1 MKTLKPLL
9 LTALLLTA
17 TVIPANATEPPSLIK
32 GPYNMG
38 KSGIVRYEDVYHPV
52 VGRKGMVSS
61 QNTQAT
67 IIGVDILRAGGNAV
81 DSGVA
86 VGFALAVT
94 LPRAGNLGG
103 GGFML
108 LHCAKDGITRS
119 IDYREMAPSGVS
131 ASDFLDKNG
140 KRISQSS
147 KSYAAMGV
155 PGTVAGLHKAWK
167 DHGSGELSW
176 SQLLQPA
183 INLAKDGFI
192 VNYDLAQLLSA
203 KSEWLLGH
211 PATAD
216 AYFKKDGAL
225 YQPGD
230 TMKLPDLAW
239 SLDQIAKYGP
249 DAFYKGKIAEKI
261 VSDMLQHDGFIDH
274 KDLSSYKPK
283 TRQAIKGTYRGY
295 EIVSMA
301 PPSSGGIAII
311 QALNIMENFPLSH
324 WGRSAQTIHVM
335 AEAMKLSF
343 ADRGLYLAD
352 PDFENVP
359 AKWLMNKARA
369 KKLSEKIDLNQ
380 ATPSSQIKGVKMGE
394 ESPSTTHFSIIDTHG
409 NAVSNT
415 YTLAN
420 SFGTGK
426 VVKGTG
432 ILMNNQIYT
441 FSVEAGTPGATG
453 FIASHANR
461 LETHKRPVS
470 SQSPTMVLK
479 DGKPFLLLGSPGG
492 SRIIN
497 VVIQMISNV
506 IDQGM
511 NIAEATNERRF
522 HHQWLPDVLEVEPG
536 FNLDT
541 QALLTG
547 KGHKINETRSMGS
560 TQSIMVK
567 DGHFLGASDPRRPN
581 AKTLGL
587 D

>member
-1 MKTLKPLL
+1 MTILKTFL
-9 LTALLLTA
+9 LTALFLTGTGISAIA
-17 TVIPANATEPPSLIK
+17 TGSSNIIK

-38 KSGIVRYEDVYHPV
+38 ESGIVRSEDVYHPV
-52 VGRKGMVSS
+52 VARKGMVSS
-61 QNTQAT
+61 QNAQAT
-67 IIGVDILRAGGNAV
+67 SIGVDILKTGGNAV
-81 DSGVA
+81 DSAVA

-108 LHCAKDGITRS
+108 LHSASDGMTRS

-167 DHGSGELSW
+167 DFGSGKLSW
-176 SQLLQPA
+176 SQLMQPA

-216 AYFKKDGAL
+216 AYFKKDGAH
-225 YQPGD
+225 YQAGD

-239 SLDQIAKYGP
+239 SLEQIAKQGP
-249 DAFYKGKIAEKI
+249 NAFYKGEIAKKI
-261 VSDMLQHDGFIDH
+261 VLDMQQHDGFIDH
-274 KDLSSYKPK
+274 KDLSSYTPK
-283 TRQAIKGTYRGY
+283 IRQPVRGNYRGY

-311 QALNIMENFPLSH
+311 QALNILENFPLSK
-324 WGRSAQTIHVM
+324 WGRSAQTVHVM

-352 PDFENVP
+352 PDFASVP
-359 AKWLMNKARA
+359 SKWLTNKARA
-369 KKLSEKIDLNQ
+369 KELSEKINLDQ
-380 ATPSSQIKGVKMGE
+380 ATPSAQIKGTKMVE
-394 ESPSTTHFSIIDTHG
+394 ESASTTHFSIVDVHG

-426 VVKGTG
+426 VIEGTG

-441 FSVEAGTPGATG
+441 FSVEAETPGATG

-506 IDQGM
+506 IDHGM

-536 FNLDT
+536 FNRDT
-541 QALLTG
+541 QNILTA
-547 KGHKINETRSMGS
+547 KGHLVAETRAMGS
-560 TQSIMVK
+560 TQSIMIK
-567 DGHFLGASDPRRPN
+567 DGFFLGASDPRRPN